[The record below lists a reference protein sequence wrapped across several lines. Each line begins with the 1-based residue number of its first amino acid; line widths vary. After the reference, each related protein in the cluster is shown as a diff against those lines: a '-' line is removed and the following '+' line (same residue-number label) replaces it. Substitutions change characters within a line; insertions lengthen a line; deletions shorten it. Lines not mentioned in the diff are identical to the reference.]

1 MYVQKLEPA
10 WMSVHPDNRSG
21 MMVNSHDVHE
31 KGLHALQLGFDEKK
45 LNESYCFELSGNLK
59 QRDAQ
64 IGAMKRL
71 AENSEM
77 RLAPISGKERFMSVS
92 SSHIS
97 QFCKAVACGACMTEV
112 HELAS
117 VNQGCMSVDGFSAH
131 FQDKEFERL
140 AKELPQWNCIK
151 SEVETECG
159 WLPQLL
165 QASMNT
171 ANMIG
176 KEPKEMEI
184 AMALAYQY
192 KHSGSLEKA
201 CQECKSST
209 TLRYVDL
216 ICHFVRQYGGGE
228 DFSLIKTLVGIPALF
243 GSSVWLGEEFMTA
256 VTKVDLKSKT
266 TLYPFCRAAMVAA
279 NLGSSKTVDG
289 IAKLLTRADLEKLKS
304 PQQKTRLDACER
316 LLKLTWDAMD
326 KENVLNDKHSL
337 KVLARFWIRSAL
349 WLTNKEGRGKEDT
362 VHGSLEAIHDLFKQE
377 NAVHG
382 CKEPPASDTEKH
394 GDKVLSLNE
403 AADAA
408 TIAAQTFPWLEKG
421 CNYLRK
427 DSSAIHRFDSM
438 GPVNGIFVVRDLHG
452 TESKVEVPHDEL
464 KHFRSTDKEMPCK
477 IDDEVVS
484 KLSLASCPAWA
495 MEKEK
500 AEVQA
505 AVLDNCMRPAGLCQ
519 DEISSVN
526 TCMLFKAVSSK

>member
-1 MYVQKLEPA
+1 
-10 WMSVHPDNRSG
+10 
-21 MMVNSHDVHE
+21 
-31 KGLHALQLGFDEKK
+31 
-45 LNESYCFELSGNLK
+45 
-59 QRDAQ
+59 
-64 IGAMKRL
+64 MKRL

-140 AKELPQWNCIK
+140 AKEGWQWNCIK
-151 SEVETECG
+151 SELETECG

-289 IAKLLTRADLEKLKS
+289 IAKLLARADLEKLKS

-316 LLKLTWDAMD
+316 LLKLTWDAMG

-349 WLTNKEGRGKEDT
+349 WLTNKGT
-362 VHGSLEAIHDLFKQE
+362 LWSLNLDHPAQGPLGLKRRQSFSSHLSFSRQIPSTHHPPSVEPAAIH
-377 NAVHG
+377 
-382 CKEPPASDTEKH
+382 
-394 GDKVLSLNE
+394 
-403 AADAA
+403 
-408 TIAAQTFPWLEKG
+408 
-421 CNYLRK
+421 
-427 DSSAIHRFDSM
+427 SSS
-438 GPVNGIFVVRDLHG
+438 
-452 TESKVEVPHDEL
+452 S
-464 KHFRSTDKEMPCK
+464 
-477 IDDEVVS
+477 
-484 KLSLASCPAWA
+484 SLAAWLNRAFTSCSCRWVSSFFIHGGGSAGSGGTPSTFLFLWTLAFKPNISA
-495 MEKEK
+495 HIHFIEP
-500 AEVQA
+500 VQA
-505 AVLDNCMRPAGLCQ
+505 SG
-519 DEISSVN
+519 
-526 TCMLFKAVSSK
+526 T